1 MFHDNK
7 DTNVNAIGE
16 IQSNV
21 YTLTVILITDQ
32 SLTIY
37 KSKKVSVLFHIHE
50 NFTFSSELMAS
61 YIAGADQDIFQRGG
75 G

>member
-37 KSKKVSVLFHIHE
+37 KS
-50 NFTFSSELMAS
+50 
-61 YIAGADQDIFQRGG
+61 
-75 G
+75 

>member
-21 YTLTVILITDQ
+21 FSLTVIFITGQ
-32 SLTIY
+32 SYTIY
-37 KSKKVSVLFHIHE
+37 KS
-50 NFTFSSELMAS
+50 
-61 YIAGADQDIFQRGG
+61 
-75 G
+75 

>member
-16 IQSNV
+16 IQSNDL
-21 YTLTVILITDQ
+21 TLTVIFITDQ

-37 KSKKVSVLFHIHE
+37 KS
-50 NFTFSSELMAS
+50 
-61 YIAGADQDIFQRGG
+61 
-75 G
+75 